1 MVFLTAGFA
10 RETAEKRLDL
20 KSRKGQTKAEMLTD
34 DVPELLSLRV
44 PLKAL

>member
-20 KSRKGQTKAEMLTD
+20 KTLKGQTKDEELAD
-34 DVPELLSLRV
+34 DVPELLSLRL